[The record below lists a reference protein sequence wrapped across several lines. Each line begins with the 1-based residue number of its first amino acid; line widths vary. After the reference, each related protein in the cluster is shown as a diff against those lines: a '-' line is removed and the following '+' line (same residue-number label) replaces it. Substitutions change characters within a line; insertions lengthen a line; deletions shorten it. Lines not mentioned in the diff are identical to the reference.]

1 MSRVIK
7 GAVLIEDGPK
17 IIKSILPEWEE
28 KKRIE
33 AEDASKEEQVNI
45 EAEKAALALLIEERR
60 RQAERMVDDARLEA
74 GAILAKAQSQA
85 NDLIDETKTQA
96 KMETEAMKQRVYE
109 EFSTKGYEEGH
120 DRGYKAGRGETAE
133 AVREANEKAQ
143 RTLKLA
149 EEEAGK
155 ALQEAEKKMVELTL
169 AIVRK
174 IVPQIFDDV
183 PQTILREV
191 QEALKKVRDQNEI
204 KLKVSE
210 DDYEIVLMAREEFRS
225 MLPSDSRLEIVT
237 DNKIGRGGCII
248 ESDSGN
254 VDARLST
261 KMEAVMKAIQEAAGE

>member
-1 MSRVIK
+1 LSRVIK

-33 AEDASKEEQVNI
+33 AEDASKEELVNI
-45 EAEKAALALLIEERR
+45 EAEKAALTLLIEERR

-109 EFSTKGYEEGH
+109 EFSAKGYEEGH
-120 DRGYKAGRGETAE
+120 DRGYKAGRDETAE

-149 EEEAGK
+149 EGEAGK

-174 IVPQIFDDV
+174 IVPQIFEDM

-210 DDYEIVLMAREEFRS
+210 DDYEIVLMAKEEFRS